1 MCVLPRGRS
10 LAASEL
16 WEVLPFLNQM
26 KGGAGKGL
34 ALEEEISAVWSHEIP
49 RAWEHTW
56 YNELKGKNKRWC
68 GAWVPHFIAEM
79 WRLQDLSYLMIR
91 PFNFSRCWQLAT
103 TCTLPL
109 SPQRRPGTLPFSTRI
124 QGRGFLWADQ
134 PLSSTEESLTCL
146 LGGDGFWDREITG
159 GIRMQWQPV
168 IKAGPFAI
176 QI

>member
-34 ALEEEISAVWSHEIP
+34 ALEEEISAGWSHEIP

-56 YNELKGKNKRWC
+56 YNELNGKNKRWC

-109 SPQRRPGTLPFSTRI
+109 SPQRRPGTLSFSTRI
-124 QGRGFLWADQ
+124 QRRGVSMSRPAPVLYRRKPDMSAGGGW
-134 PLSSTEESLTCL
+134 L
-146 LGGDGFWDREITG
+146 LRQRDNRWNQDA
-159 GIRMQWQPV
+159 M
-168 IKAGPFAI
+168 AASH
-176 QI
+176 